1 LDTLHVDGGTRFA
14 GHIIPTANE
23 QYDIGSAAFKIRDM
37 YVSDNSLWIGDEA
50 KISFTGNQ
58 IKFRRRKKS
67 VVPSGLTTLGAAHSK
82 DAATVQSE
90 ALASA
95 SGVSI
100 VADMKLHHWMA
111 YAKSLDTT
119 KTTGDIFT
127 DSADDYEASAASE
140 AFKEVG
146 SDIYSAHN
154 VSIGKSTA
162 PTTALDVNGTVTA
175 TAFSGALSGSDISTG
190 TVAAVRVATLN
201 QNTTGSAATLT
212 TARDIGGVS
221 FNGSA
226 NINLPGVNTGGNQNT
241 SGTAAKATKVQVT
254 RDDTGDTS
262 MYLTMTNNDTV
273 GQQDLYMDTDLK
285 YDNTS
290 NTLFATTFSGA
301 LSGNATTAG
310 YATSAGSAT
319 TATNQSGGTVSA
331 TTITSSGIITCNAN
345 KMVITGSSPTL
356 YLRDSDSRTG
366 MIHQNADRM
375 YFLSGPA
382 NSDVWAKTVNDRWP
396 LYLQTDTNQAV
407 FGGDIDASAGT
418 VSAAAFT
425 GIQVSDV
432 PTLNQNTSGS
442 AASLTTSRTIFGQ
455 SFNGT
460 DAVTGNLVFGTGAT
474 NKGTIAYPT
483 DTVRTFTIPDTG
495 AAANFVMTEGNQTIG
510 GNKEFSSR
518 IKLGTS
524 ASIRQSSTGTWTGD
538 PGSGVGKLEYHSNR
552 WYIVAG
558 SNSTTLLQIRRNDT
572 DKFTIDNNGSVSLG
586 FVPWARLTGVQTLT
600 RGSYLT
606 GDNYNGGTA
615 RTWAVDATTDAT
627 VSKIVARDSGGDIN
641 ARFVNGSY
649 MNMSHSASDRN
660 SDTIFYSS
668 TDNYIRKTTASGM
681 RSSLGLANSATITA
695 SASAGNSTIVQRHSS
710 GYIFSNYINTTDNA
724 VTSGVVS
731 LMCKQSN
738 DYHRSASVGAVSTFL
753 GLGDYAYKG
762 NGSNIT
768 RTSHSNGFLV
778 GSYNSVGTNDAK
790 TNPIYTIGSSFQP
803 SDTSLSNMYG
813 IGYSHGNFTSML
825 TGGWGLYVAS
835 DGNIRIGLNAS
846 HGHIKCTGYVDV
858 GGVIGINGL
867 DSNVPLTIQSNKTI
881 NVGGGTYTSY
891 CRWYRGSGNWY
902 TGSDNSTSWN
912 QNLYWFANIATSG
925 NPLAKVIMFEN
936 DQSKG
941 TNINANTFTGQHR
954 NIVKGVNPTN
964 IGTRVGLI
972 VSADNNENIKVNGG
986 VERGLDAITINE
998 TIPYVSVTTKP
1009 YDKRVFGVISGS
1021 EDPESREDK
1030 FGRVTSVFIKEEGDD
1045 RIFINS
1051 LGEGAMW
1058 ISNQNGPLESGDYV
1072 TSSNMPGYGMKQDSE
1087 FLANYTVAK
1096 ITMNCDFQA
1105 TLRVKYRI
1113 KTELKNVNYYRHEES
1128 FLKEYDYNKLE
1139 PDTQSKYSLEQYDEN
1154 VNILDEYGQLQ
1165 WEDSSETEAP
1175 YKVRYLLPDGTQISE
1190 EKYTTKAFAN
1200 EEVYI
1205 AAFVGCTYHCG

>member
-1 LDTLHVDGGTRFA
+1 MG
-14 GHIIPTANE
+14 
-23 QYDIGSAAFKIRDM
+23 
-37 YVSDNSLWIGDEA
+37 
-50 KISFTGNQ
+50 
-58 IKFRRRKKS
+58 
-67 VVPSGLTTLGAAHSK
+67 
-82 DAATVQSE
+82 
-90 ALASA
+90 
-95 SGVSI
+95 
-100 VADMKLHHWMA
+100 
-111 YAKSLDTT
+111 
-119 KTTGDIFT
+119 
-127 DSADDYEASAASE
+127 
-140 AFKEVG
+140 
-146 SDIYSAHN
+146 
-154 VSIGKSTA
+154 
-162 PTTALDVNGTVTA
+162 
-175 TAFSGALSGSDISTG
+175 
-190 TVAAVRVATLN
+190 AVR
-201 QNTTGSAATLT
+201 
-212 TARDIGGVS
+212 
-221 FNGSA
+221 
-226 NINLPGVNTGGNQNT
+226 
-241 SGTAAKATKVQVT
+241 
-254 RDDTGDTS
+254 
-262 MYLTMTNNDTV
+262 
-273 GQQDLYMDTDLK
+273 
-285 YDNTS
+285 
-290 NTLFATTFSGA
+290 
-301 LSGNATTAG
+301 
-310 YATSAGSAT
+310 
-319 TATNQSGGTVSA
+319 
-331 TTITSSGIITCNAN
+331 
-345 KMVITGSSPTL
+345 
-356 YLRDSDSRTG
+356 
-366 MIHQNADRM
+366 
-375 YFLSGPA
+375 
-382 NSDVWAKTVNDRWP
+382 
-396 LYLQTDTNQAV
+396 
-407 FGGDIDASAGT
+407 
-418 VSAAAFT
+418 
-425 GIQVSDV
+425 
-432 PTLNQNTSGS
+432 
-442 AASLTTSRTIFGQ
+442 
-455 SFNGT
+455 
-460 DAVTGNLVFGTGAT
+460 
-474 NKGTIAYPT
+474 
-483 DTVRTFTIPDTG
+483 
-495 AAANFVMTEGNQTIG
+495 
-510 GNKEFSSR
+510 SR
-518 IKLGTS
+518 I
-524 ASIRQSSTGTWTGD
+524 
-538 PGSGVGKLEYHSNR
+538 
-552 WYIVAG
+552 
-558 SNSTTLLQIRRNDT
+558 
-572 DKFTIDNNGSVSLG
+572 
-586 FVPWARLTGVQTLT
+586 
-600 RGSYLT
+600 
-606 GDNYNGGTA
+606 
-615 RTWAVDATTDAT
+615 
-627 VSKIVARDSGGDIN
+627 
-641 ARFVNGSY
+641 
-649 MNMSHSASDRN
+649 
-660 SDTIFYSS
+660 
-668 TDNYIRKTTASGM
+668 
-681 RSSLGLANSATITA
+681 
-695 SASAGNSTIVQRHSS
+695 
-710 GYIFSNYINTTDNA
+710 
-724 VTSGVVS
+724 
-731 LMCKQSN
+731 
-738 DYHRSASVGAVSTFL
+738 GA
-753 GLGDYAYKG
+753 YG

-803 SDTSLSNMYG
+803 SDTSLSNMHG

-825 TGGWGLYVAS
+825 TGGWGLYVAA
-835 DGNIRIGLNAS
+835 DGDIRIGLNAS

-881 NVGGGTYTSY
+881 NVGGGIYTSY

-902 TGSDNSTSWN
+902 IGSDNSTSWN

-925 NPLAKVIMFEN
+925 TPLAKVIMFEN

-1128 FLKEYDYNKLE
+1128 FLKEYEYNKLE